1 MRCFKLF
8 ALSLLPLF
16 CIVGCTP
23 ASEAES
29 TKPEENNVE
38 AESPAPIE
46 VVYGDLKDVQEFI
59 AKQDGKVVV
68 LDTWSTWCLPCL
80 REFPNLVAL
89 QKQFPEDVVCVSLN
103 LNYDGIEGEP
113 PTSFEEDVLVQLR
126 KYNAT
131 LTNYICTQES
141 EEVYE
146 SLQFDSLPAVF
157 VYDKAGNLV
166 KRFDNSQLESPDDEF
181 TYKKDII
188 PQVKALLDAK

>member
-1 MRCFKLF
+1 MRCFKLVV
-8 ALSLLPLF
+8 LSILPLVF
-16 CIVGCTP
+16 IAGCTP
-23 ASEAES
+23 ASDAES
-29 TKPEENNVE
+29 TKSEINNVE
-38 AESPAPIE
+38 SKSSAPIE
-46 VVYGDLKDVQEFI
+46 VVYGDLQDVQEFI
-59 AKQDGKVVV
+59 AQQEGKVVV

-89 QKQFPEDVVCVSLN
+89 QNQFPEDVVCVSLN
-103 LNYDGIEGEP
+103 LNYDGIEDEP
-113 PTSFEEDVLVQLR
+113 PTSFEEDVLGQLR

-141 EEVYE
+141 EKVYE

-166 KRFDNSQLESPDDEF
+166 KRFDNSQLKSPDDEF

-188 PQVKALLDAK
+188 PQVKALLGSK